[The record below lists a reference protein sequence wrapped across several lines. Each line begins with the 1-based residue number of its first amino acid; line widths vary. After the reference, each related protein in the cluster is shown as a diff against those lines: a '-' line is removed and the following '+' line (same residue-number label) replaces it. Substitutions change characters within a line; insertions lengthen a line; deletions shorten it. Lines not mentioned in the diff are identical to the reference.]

1 MFALAGVVL
10 SYLNAV
16 AFVGALAGAVLETV
30 FAIACVVHHQSW
42 VRGKNPFLS
51 T

>member
-30 FAIACVVHHQSW
+30 FAIACVVKYRRW
-42 VRGKNPFLS
+42 VK
-51 T
+51 TA